1 MIAVLAESTTFHP
14 APRPQPLDGPSELAA
29 VLTGVAA
36 GEPRALESFYR
47 ATIGRVYGMALRIV
61 RNPAS
66 AEEVAEDVYV
76 QVWHSAATYD
86 PQRGTP
92 LAWTLTICRSR
103 AIDSLRRADPAILD
117 PDPAERLDAMTQL
130 GPGLQDLLQASQE
143 HAALHAALTRLQ
155 PVQRQVLSLA
165 FFRGLT
171 HAEIAAVT
179 HMPLGTIK
187 SHVRRAL
194 AVLRE
199 EIGTTSSP

>member
-1 MIAVLAESTTFHP
+1 MIAVLAEPTTFHP
-14 APRPQPLDGPSELAA
+14 APQPQPLDGASELAA
-29 VLTGVAA
+29 VLTDVAA

-47 ATIGRVYGMALRIV
+47 ATIGRVYGLALRIV

-130 GPGLQDLLQASQE
+130 VPGLQDLLQASQE